1 MTEKIREQIRLE
13 DGRHAERVT
22 QDDCDG
28 TEVIET
34 WVEPKR
40 KLRLSQRQI
49 VRRRPCVYER
59 ETEILNEETGDIVSR
74 EVEDMGQPK
83 LQVCEQIVSAASLP
97 EERDSGFVSRE
108 ELREDIK
115 DAMVTLAKTMG
126 SEEEYE
132 YEEEPHVSV
141 QNIIE
146 ERLEEKKPVSQ
157 LNLVL
162 LAVIAAE
169 VAGLAWILFIL

>member
-1 MTEKIREQIRLE
+1 MTEETREQIRLE
-13 DGRHAERVT
+13 DGRHAERVQT
-22 QDDCDG
+22 VSDG

-40 KLRLSQRQI
+40 KLRLAQRQI

-59 ETEILNEETGDIVSR
+59 ETEILNEDTGEIVSR
-74 EVEDMGQPK
+74 EVEDMGQPE
-83 LQVCEQIVSAASLP
+83 LQVREQIVSAASLP

-126 SEEEYE
+126 EEEYE
-132 YEEEPHVSV
+132 EESYISV

-162 LAVIAAE
+162 LALIAAE
-169 VAGLAWILFIL
+169 VAGLAWILFVL